1 LKEPVGDD
9 SFRVPQNKQI
19 NMKAIFL
26 LITQT
31 IDTLNKAIA
40 GAPALPTQPAPEITT
55 LLDIIMKGGIIMIPI
70 AILSIIAIYVFI
82 ERYFSIRRHISTD
95 MTFMNNIR
103 DFVVSG
109 NIDSAFT
116 MCRNTDKPIA
126 RMIEKGI
133 SRLGKPIKEIE
144 ESIEIAGKFEV
155 YDLEKNVQ
163 ILAVI
168 AGIAPMFGFL
178 GTIIGVIKI
187 FINISMTSDVSIGS
201 VSAGLYT
208 KMVSSASGLIVGI
221 LAYIGFH
228 WLNIILN
235 KAVHQLEWNAMN
247 FIDLLKS
254 PAK

>member
-1 LKEPVGDD
+1 MTA
-9 SFRVPQNKQI
+9 FI
-19 NMKAIFL
+19 L
-26 LITQT
+26 LFSQA
-31 IDTLNKAIA
+31 IDTLNKTIA
-40 GAPALPTQPAPEITT
+40 AAPSLPTQPAPVATT
-55 LLDIIMKGGIIMIPI
+55 LIDIILKGGIIMIPI
-70 AILSIIAIYVFI
+70 GILSLVAIYVFI
-82 ERYFSIRRHISTD
+82 ERYLTIRRHISTD
-95 MTFMNNIR
+95 VNFMNNIHEFIINGR
-103 DFVVSG
+103 T
-109 NIDSAFT
+109 DSALT
-116 MCRNTDKPIA
+116 LCRNTEKPIA

-155 YDLEKNVQ
+155 YDMEKNIQ

-187 FINISMTSDVSIGS
+187 FFNISMTSDVSIGS

-208 KMVSSASGLIVGI
+208 KMVTSAAGLIVGI
-221 LAYIGFH
+221 VAYIGYH

-235 KAVHQLEWNAMN
+235 KAIHQLEWNAMN

-254 PAK
+254 PSK

>member
-1 LKEPVGDD
+1 
-9 SFRVPQNKQI
+9 
-19 NMKAIFL
+19 MTAFL
-26 LITQT
+26 LQVAA
-31 IDTLNKAIA
+31 N
-40 GAPALPTQPAPEITT
+40 PALPTQPVSGGIQ
-55 LLDIIMKGGIIMIPI
+55 LIDILMKGGVIMIPI
-70 AILSIIAIYVFI
+70 GILSVITVYVFI
-82 ERYFSIRRHISTD
+82 ERYLVIRRHVSTD
-95 MTFMNNIR
+95 ENFMNNIH
-103 DFVVSG
+103 DFIIKGESE
-109 NIDSAFT
+109 SALT
-116 MCRNTDKPIA
+116 LCRHTEKPIA

-155 YDLEKNVQ
+155 YNLEKNVQ

-187 FINISMTSDVSIGS
+187 FFNISMTSDVSIGS

-221 LAYIGFH
+221 VAYICFH
-228 WLNIILN
+228 WLNGMIN
-235 KAVHQLEWNAMN
+235 KASHQLEWNAMN

>member
-1 LKEPVGDD
+1 MTAVL
-9 SFRVPQNKQI
+9 FNIAQN
-19 NMKAIFL
+19 L
-26 LITQT
+26 
-31 IDTLNKAIA
+31 DTLSKTVESV
-40 GAPALPTQPAPEITT
+40 PALPVQHTSETFHLI
-55 LLDIIMKGGIIMIPI
+55 DIIMKGGVIMIPI
-70 AILSIIAIYVFI
+70 GLLSIIAVYVFI
-82 ERYFSIRRHISTD
+82 ERYLTIRRHLSSD
-95 MTFMNNIR
+95 VEFMNSIHEYILNGR
-103 DFVVSG
+103 T
-109 NIDSAFT
+109 DSALT
-116 MCRNTDKPIA
+116 LCRNTAKPIA

-187 FINISMTSDVSIGS
+187 FFNISMTSDVSIGT
-201 VSAGLYT
+201 VSSGLYV
-208 KMVSSASGLIVGI
+208 KMVSSAAGLTVGI
-221 LAYIGFH
+221 LAYIGYH

-254 PAK
+254 PSK

>member
-1 LKEPVGDD
+1 MTAV
-9 SFRVPQNKQI
+9 
-19 NMKAIFL
+19 L
-26 LITQT
+26 LYFTQT
-31 IDTLNKAIA
+31 LDTLNKTIA
-40 GAPALPTQPAPEITT
+40 AAPALPTQAAPDVTKMIE
-55 LLDIIMKGGIIMIPI
+55 IIMKGGIIMIPI
-70 AILSIIAIYVFI
+70 ALLSIVAVYVFV
-82 ERYFSIRRHISTD
+82 ERYLTIRRHISSD
-95 MTFMNNIR
+95 VDFMNSIHEFIINGR
-103 DFVVSG
+103 T
-109 NIDSAFT
+109 DSALT
-116 MCRNTDKPIA
+116 LCHNTAKPIA

-155 YDLEKNVQ
+155 YDLEKNIQ

-187 FINISMTSDVSIGS
+187 FFNISMTSDVSIGS

-208 KMVSSASGLIVGI
+208 KMVTSAAGLIVGI
-221 LAYIGFH
+221 LAYIGYH

-235 KAVHQLEWNAMN
+235 KAIHQLEWNAMN

-254 PAK
+254 PSK

>member
-1 LKEPVGDD
+1 MIPLII
-9 SFRVPQNKQI
+9 QI
-19 NMKAIFL
+19 S
-26 LITQT
+26 QT
-31 IDTLNKAIA
+31 IDTLSKVVAS
-40 GAPALPTQPAPEITT
+40 APALPTQTT
-55 LLDIIMKGGIIMIPI
+55 PKLTSMMDIIAKGGIIMIPI
-70 AILSIIAIYVFI
+70 GILSIIAIYVFI
-82 ERYFSIRRHISTD
+82 ERYLTIRKQISSD
-95 MTFMNNIR
+95 VNFMERIH
-103 DFVVSG
+103 DFVLG
-109 NIDSAFT
+109 GRIDSAIAL
-116 MCRNTDKPIA
+116 CHNTPKPIA

-155 YDLEKNVQ
+155 YNLEKNIQ

-187 FINISMTSDVSIGS
+187 FYNISLTSDVSIGT

-221 LAYIGFH
+221 VAYIGYH

-235 KAVHQLEWNAMN
+235 KAIHQLEWNAMN
-247 FIDLLKS
+247 FIDLLKR
-254 PAK
+254 PTK

>member
-1 LKEPVGDD
+1 
-9 SFRVPQNKQI
+9 
-19 NMKAIFL
+19 MTAIL
-26 LITQT
+26 LQITQ
-31 IDTLNKAIA
+31 A
-40 GAPALPTQPAPEITT
+40 APALPTQPITEGT
-55 LLDIIMKGGIIMIPI
+55 RLIDIIMKGGIIMIPI
-70 AILSIIAIYVFI
+70 AILSIIAVYVFI
-82 ERYFSIRRHISTD
+82 ERYLVIRRHVSAD
-95 MTFMNNIR
+95 VNFMNNIH
-103 DFVVSG
+103 DFILKG
-109 NIDSAFT
+109 ETNSALT
-116 MCRNTDKPIA
+116 LCKNTAKPIA

-187 FINISMTSDVSIGS
+187 FFNISMTSDVSIGS

-221 LAYIGFH
+221 VAYIGFH
-228 WLNIILN
+228 WLNIMIN
-235 KAVHQLEWNAMN
+235 KATHQLEWNAMN

>member
-1 LKEPVGDD
+1 MTAL
-9 SFRVPQNKQI
+9 
-19 NMKAIFL
+19 FL
-26 LITQT
+26 NIAETF
-31 IDTLNKAIA
+31 DTLNKTIA
-40 GAPALPTQPAPEITT
+40 AAPSLPVQNAPEAVKMI
-55 LLDIIMKGGIIMIPI
+55 DIIMKGGIIMIPI
-70 AILSIIAIYVFI
+70 GLLSLIAVYVFI
-82 ERYFSIRRHISTD
+82 ERYLTIRRHVSAD
-95 MTFMNNIR
+95 VDFMNDIH
-103 DFVVSG
+103 DFIIKG
-109 NIDSAFT
+109 QTDSALT
-116 MCRNTDKPIA
+116 LCQRTAKPIA

-187 FINISMTSDVSIGS
+187 FFNISMTSDVSIGS

-208 KMVSSASGLIVGI
+208 KMVSSASGLVVGI
-221 LAYIGFH
+221 MAYIGYH
-228 WLNIILN
+228 WLDIILN

-254 PAK
+254 PLKNHAK

>member
-1 LKEPVGDD
+1 MTVLFLNIV
-9 SFRVPQNKQI
+9 SF
-19 NMKAIFL
+19 
-26 LITQT
+26 
-31 IDTLNKAIA
+31 DTLNNTIA
-40 GAPALPTQPAPEITT
+40 AAPSLPVQTAPEAVKLI
-55 LLDIIMKGGIIMIPI
+55 DILMKGGIIMIPI
-70 AILSIIAIYVFI
+70 ALLSIIAVYVFI
-82 ERYFSIRRHISTD
+82 ERYLTIRRHLSSD
-95 MTFMNNIR
+95 VDFMNSIHEYILNGR
-103 DFVVSG
+103 T
-109 NIDSAFT
+109 DSALT
-116 MCRNTDKPIA
+116 LCKNTAKPIA

-187 FINISMTSDVSIGS
+187 FFNISLTSDVSIGT
-201 VSAGLYT
+201 VSAGLYV
-208 KMVSSASGLIVGI
+208 KMVSSAAGLIVGI
-221 LAYIGFH
+221 AAYIGYH

-235 KAVHQLEWNAMN
+235 KAIHQLEWNAMN

-254 PAK
+254 PSK

>member
-1 LKEPVGDD
+1 MTGTFSE
-9 SFRVPQNKQI
+9 
-19 NMKAIFL
+19 
-26 LITQT
+26 ITQA
-31 IDTLNKAIA
+31 IDTLNKTVMN
-40 GAPALPTQPAPEITT
+40 APSLPVQPAPEITN
-55 LLDIIMKGGIIMIPI
+55 LIDILMKGGVIMIPI
-70 AILSIIAIYVFI
+70 GILSIVAVYVFI
-82 ERYFSIRRHISTD
+82 ERYFTIRRHISSD
-95 MTFMNNIR
+95 VNFMNNIHEFIINGR
-103 DFVVSG
+103 T
-109 NIDSAFT
+109 DSALT
-116 MCRNTDKPIA
+116 LCRNTEKPIA

-155 YDLEKNVQ
+155 YDLEKNIQ

-187 FINISMTSDVSIGS
+187 FYNISMTSDVSIGS
-201 VSAGLYT
+201 VSAGLYV

-221 LAYIGFH
+221 IAYIGFH

-235 KAVHQLEWNAMN
+235 KAIHQLEWNAMN

-254 PAK
+254 PSK

>member
-1 LKEPVGDD
+1 MTSTLLK
-9 SFRVPQNKQI
+9 
-19 NMKAIFL
+19 
-26 LITQT
+26 ITQSL
-31 IDTLNKAIA
+31 DTLNKAVA
-40 GAPALPTQPAPEITT
+40 TAPTLPTVPGTETTT

-70 AILSIIAIYVFI
+70 VILSFVAAYVFL
-82 ERYFSIRRHISTD
+82 ERYFSIRRYISTD
-95 MTFMNNIR
+95 VAFMNNIR

-109 NIDSAFT
+109 NTDSALT
-116 MCRNTDKPIA
+116 LCRNTDKPIA

-133 SRLGKPIKEIE
+133 SRVGKPIKEIE

-155 YDLEKNVQ
+155 YKLEKNIQV
-163 ILAVI
+163 LAII

-187 FINISMTSDVSIGS
+187 FYNISMTSDVSIGS

-221 LAYIGFH
+221 VAYIGYH
-228 WLNIILN
+228 WLNMIIN
-235 KAVHQLEWNAMN
+235 KATQQLEWNAMN

-254 PAK
+254 PTK

>member
-1 LKEPVGDD
+1 MTSIL
-9 SFRVPQNKQI
+9 F
-19 NMKAIFL
+19 
-26 LITQT
+26 TQT
-31 IDTLNKAIA
+31 LDTLNKAVA
-40 GAPALPTQPAPEITT
+40 TAPTLPTVPGTETTT

-70 AILSIIAIYVFI
+70 VILSFVAAYVFL
-82 ERYFSIRRHISTD
+82 ERYFSIRRYISTD
-95 MTFMNNIR
+95 VNFMNNIR
-103 DFVVSG
+103 DFMLSG
-109 NIDSAFT
+109 NTDSALT
-116 MCRNTDKPIA
+116 LCRHTDKPIA

-133 SRLGKPIKEIE
+133 SRVGKPIKEIE

-155 YDLEKNVQ
+155 YNLEKKVQ

-187 FINISMTSDVSIGS
+187 FYNISMTSDVSIGS

-221 LAYIGFH
+221 VAYIGYH
-228 WLNIILN
+228 WLNMIIN
-235 KAVHQLEWNAMN
+235 KATQQLEWNAMN

-254 PAK
+254 PTK

>member
-1 LKEPVGDD
+1 MTFV
-9 SFRVPQNKQI
+9 
-19 NMKAIFL
+19 L
-26 LITQT
+26 LQFSRT
-31 IDTLNKAIA
+31 IDTLNTALT
-40 GAPALPTQPAPEITT
+40 GSPVLPTQSAPKMTSTI
-55 LLDIIMKGGIIMIPI
+55 DIIEKGGFIMIPI
-70 AILSIIAIYVFI
+70 GILSVIAIYVFI
-82 ERYFSIRRHISTD
+82 ERYLSIRRHIKTD
-95 MTFMNNIR
+95 VNFMNNIHE
-103 DFVVSG
+103 FILSG
-109 NIDSAFT
+109 RTDSALT
-116 MCRNTDKPIA
+116 LCRNTEKPIA

-155 YDLEKNVQ
+155 YELEKNVQ

-187 FINISMTSDVSIGS
+187 FYNISMTSDVSIGV

-221 LAYIGFH
+221 MAYIGYH
-228 WLNIILN
+228 WLNIILS
-235 KAVHQLEWNAMN
+235 KAIHQLEWNAMN

-254 PAK
+254 PSK

>member
-1 LKEPVGDD
+1 MGPLVI
-9 SFRVPQNKQI
+9 QI
-19 NMKAIFL
+19 ANSLDTVARG
-26 LITQT
+26 ITS
-31 IDTLNKAIA
+31 TL
-40 GAPALPTQPAPEITT
+40 ALPVQQGHESIT
-55 LLDIIMKGGIIMIPI
+55 LMSIVMKGGVIMIPI
-70 AILSIIAIYVFI
+70 AILSIIALYVFI
-82 ERYFSIRRHISTD
+82 ERYFTIRRHVSAD
-95 MTFMNNIR
+95 VDFMNNIHTYII
-103 DFVVSG
+103 SG
-109 NIDSAFT
+109 KIDAALGL
-116 MCRNTDKPIA
+116 CRSTPKPIA

-133 SRLGKPIKEIE
+133 SRLGKPVKEIE

-155 YDLEKNVQ
+155 YELEKNMQ

-187 FINISMTSDVSIGS
+187 FFNISMTNDVSIGT

-208 KMVSSASGLIVGI
+208 KMVTSAAGLIVGI
-221 LAYIGFH
+221 AAYVGFH
-228 WLNIILN
+228 WLNMILN

>member
-1 LKEPVGDD
+1 MTALLFKVAQTLDILNITALTA
-9 SFRVPQNKQI
+9 QN
-19 NMKAIFL
+19 
-26 LITQT
+26 
-31 IDTLNKAIA
+31 
-40 GAPALPTQPAPEITT
+40 LPTQPLPESTRLI
-55 LLDIIMKGGIIMIPI
+55 DMIMKGGIIMIPI
-70 AILSIIAIYVFI
+70 GILSIVAVYVFI
-82 ERYFSIRRHISTD
+82 ERYLTIRRHISSD
-95 MTFMNNIR
+95 VNFMNYIHEFILQGR
-103 DFVVSG
+103 T
-109 NIDSAFT
+109 DSALT
-116 MCRNTDKPIA
+116 LCRNTAKPIA

-155 YDLEKNVQ
+155 YDLEKNIQ

-187 FINISMTSDVSIGS
+187 FFNISMTSDVSIGS
-201 VSAGLYT
+201 VSAGLYV

-221 LAYIGFH
+221 IAYIGYH
-228 WLNIILN
+228 WLNIMVT
-235 KAVHQLEWNAMN
+235 KAIHQLEWNAMN

>member
-1 LKEPVGDD
+1 MTAV
-9 SFRVPQNKQI
+9 
-19 NMKAIFL
+19 L
-26 LITQT
+26 LNITQAV
-31 IDTLNKAIA
+31 DSASA
-40 GAPALPTQPAPEITT
+40 SLPVQPAPEVTKLI
-55 LLDIIMKGGIIMIPI
+55 DIIMKGGIIMIPI
-70 AILSIIAIYVFI
+70 LLLSIVAVYIFI
-82 ERYFSIRRHISTD
+82 ERYLTIRRHISSD
-95 MTFMNNIR
+95 VDFMNSIHEYILNGR
-103 DFVVSG
+103 TE
-109 NIDSAFT
+109 SAIAL
-116 MCRNTDKPIA
+116 CRSTSKPIA

-155 YDLEKNVQ
+155 YDLEKNIN

-187 FINISMTSDVSIGS
+187 FFNISMTSDVSIGS

-208 KMVSSASGLIVGI
+208 KMVTSAAGLIVGI
-221 LAYIGFH
+221 LAYVGYH

-235 KAVHQLEWNAMN
+235 KAIHQLEWNAMN

-254 PAK
+254 PSK

>member
-1 LKEPVGDD
+1 MTA
-9 SFRVPQNKQI
+9 F
-19 NMKAIFL
+19 FL
-26 LITQT
+26 LNTQT

-40 GAPALPTQPAPEITT
+40 VAPALPTQPALEKIT
-55 LLDIIMKGGIIMIPI
+55 LLDIIMKGGFIMIPI
-70 AILSIIAIYVFI
+70 AILLIIATYVFI
-82 ERYFSIRRHISTD
+82 ERYFTIRRHVSSD
-95 MTFMNNIR
+95 VDFMNNIH
-103 DFVVSG
+103 DFIIKG
-109 NIDSAFT
+109 QTDSALT
-116 MCRNTDKPIA
+116 LCQHTAKPIA

-133 SRLGKPIKEIE
+133 SRLGKPIKEVE

-155 YDLEKNVQ
+155 YDLERNVQ

-187 FINISMTSDVSIGS
+187 FFNISMTSDVSIGS

-221 LAYIGFH
+221 VAYIGFH
-228 WLNIILN
+228 WLNNILN